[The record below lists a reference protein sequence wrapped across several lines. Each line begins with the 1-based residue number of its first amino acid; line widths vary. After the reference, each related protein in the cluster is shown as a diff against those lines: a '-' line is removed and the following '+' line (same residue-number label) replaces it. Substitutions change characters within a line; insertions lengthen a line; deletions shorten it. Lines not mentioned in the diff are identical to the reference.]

1 MTRNI
6 FIFNSLVSKGL
17 GYVSDNEKINS
28 TCTCRNSSRCLDIF
42 CIYYVYITYILLSI
56 YYIRYILVRF
66 VFSHSSEMCIYF
78 MVDDHSSHDF
88 YLHRELNLLSNKDQ
102 KLETTDLT
110 TENNRVIL
118 ADYYYDLTAVTSTIV
133 TSPHY
138 DVDVGTRRHGLLNR
152 LNVF

>member
-88 YLHRELNLLSNKDQ
+88 TFTGNWTCYLIKTRNLKRLISPQ
-102 KLETTDLT
+102 RT
-110 TENNRVIL
+110 TESSLQIIIMISLQWR
-118 ADYYYDLTAVTSTIV
+118 
-133 TSPHY
+133 PQ
-138 DVDVGTRRHGLLNR
+138 
-152 LNVF
+152 